1 MTEGRRITW
10 TICAVEKIESHLRDI
25 DHPQMPELLEQFD
38 AFVQRLGDIDERF
51 VGLTAGTL
59 DETYDER
66 MERLMVSCSLARAAE
81 GRPASP
87 KVFAEL
93 KAELAELGDLAA
105 SA

>member
-38 AFVQRLGDIDERF
+38 SFVQRLGDIDERF

-59 DETYDER
+59 DETSEQR
-66 MERLMVSCSLARAAE
+66 MERLMVSCSLARVAE

-93 KAELAELGDLAA
+93 KAELAEFGDLVA
-105 SA
+105 SP